1 MDGLTIRRATVAD
14 LEAINAIYNHYV
26 LTSTATYQIAPETL
40 EARRAWFE
48 AHDEQHP
55 VIVAEVQGRVLG
67 WGALSPFHTREAYAR
82 TVEDSVYI
90 HHDHHRHGLG
100 GALLEELVHLGR
112 QLGHRTIIAGVDSER
127 AASIALHER
136 YGFALVGRLNAVGYK
151 FNRWLDVI
159 YLQRM
164 L

>member
-26 LTSTATYQIAPETL
+26 VTSTATYQIAPETI
-40 EARRAWFE
+40 EARRVWFE

-55 VIVAEVQGRVLG
+55 VIVAEVHGQLLG

-82 TVEDSVYI
+82 TVENSVYI

-100 GALLEELVHLGR
+100 GALLEELIRLAQ
-112 QLGHRTIIAGVDSER
+112 QLEYRTIIAGIDSEQ
-127 AASIALHER
+127 APSIALHER
-136 YGFALVGRLNAVGYK
+136 YGFASVGHLNAVGYK
-151 FNRWLDVI
+151 FDRWLDVI
-159 YLQRM
+159 YMQRM